1 MLGEQGDRV
10 GKVVCAKETGSL
22 AGKYSKWKLGGF
34 DFTQLHL
41 STVQTQT
48 LRRRYCSPQYAF
60 LVSCC
65 FSAFL
70 AGLTLDSYLVYSAAS
85 WSTLGSNDW
94 QQQLE
99 EPALWKVKPSRVL
112 ITWVLSPIS
121 STKMPLKYK
130 DLNDK
135 QGGGKWELLKWRKH
149 WEHKWLQLIFSLYP
163 RRQLLKPKPLLQ
175 NL

>member
-1 MLGEQGDRV
+1 MLGEQGDPV
-10 GKVVCAKETGSL
+10 EKAVCAKETGSL

-48 LRRRYCSPQYAF
+48 LRHRYCSPQYVS
-60 LVSCC
+60 LVSYG

-70 AGLTLDSYLVYSAAS
+70 AGLTLDIYLVYSVAS

-94 QQQLE
+94 QQQQE
-99 EPALWKVKPSRVL
+99 EPVLWKVKPSRVL

-121 STKMPLKYK
+121 STQIPLKYK

-135 QGGGKWELLKWRKH
+135 QGDGKWEPLKWRKH
-149 WEHKWLQLIFSLYP
+149 WEHKWLQFIFSLYP
-163 RRQLLKPKPLLQ
+163 RRHLLKPKPLLQ